1 MQLEI
6 FHPSELSLPA
16 PKYKATARQVC
27 PGDIICEA
35 SGFLRG
41 HGTFIDSDN
50 NLVASVAGVVETVN
64 KFVMVKPLKGRYAGE
79 LWLVLAHK
87 KVMLGT

>member
-6 FHPSELSLPA
+6 FHPSELSIPA
-16 PKYKATARQVC
+16 PKYMATARQVC

-41 HGTFIDSDN
+41 HGTFIDADN

-64 KFVMVKPLKGRYAGE
+64 KFVMVKPLKGRYAG
-79 LWLVLAHK
+79 LIIFNLC
-87 KVMLGT
+87 